1 MKVIMIIYYTFLS
14 QRNLRTAFFRILFYL
29 TFFSPFVSLNVVFV
43 HFYFGIISSSSKKPH
58 LFFTFVSFFSSSSD
72 ISFKKIKPYPSSGA
86 NENLVLVLGDP
97 LVIGRRGVF
106 LVGSVGLRG

>member
-58 LFFTFVSFFSSSSD
+58 LFFTFVSFFPLLLTFHLKRLNL
-72 ISFKKIKPYPSSGA
+72 IRPQARMKI
-86 NENLVLVLGDP
+86 
-97 LVIGRRGVF
+97 
-106 LVGSVGLRG
+106 